1 MKATELSADEFNN
14 ISTLVLTALSKSA
27 LTVDELLLHLPALK
41 KEKVWK
47 VIDFLQAEK
56 KLGVDEMGRLGVK
69 RKAM

>member
-47 VIDFLQAEK
+47 VIDFLQTEG

-69 RKAM
+69 GS